1 MLQIRRTHKLEA
13 KIYSWSAFCL
23 LMPIWVDLGSK
34 HPGNTIYSWAIAHLH
49 RTILLLN
56 AHFLLRLT
64 AHLKAIMIL
73 MHSRHELQPTVL
85 AVLLFYFPAAR
96 AGMNCICWWRFFF
109 AGSPSQMV
117 ENFMKLSCLL
127 QNLFFFNHPFSQ
139 QFHCPEIAPY
149 INTNHVCVLHVSQG
163 TKLAVQTQFRT
174 TASLHLL
181 ATRLAGCTWYS

>member
-1 MLQIRRTHKLEA
+1 MLQIRRTHKLEV
-13 KIYSWSAFCL
+13 KIYSWSGFCL

-73 MHSRHELQPTVL
+73 MHSCHELQPTVL

-96 AGMNCICWWRFFF
+96 AGMNCICWWSFF
-109 AGSPSQMV
+109 
-117 ENFMKLSCLL
+117 LL
-127 QNLFFFNHPFSQ
+127 AFHLRWWRILWSYLVCFKTFFFNHPFSQ

-149 INTNHVCVLHVSQG
+149 INTNHACVLHVSQG
-163 TKLAVQTQFRT
+163 TKLALQTQFRT